1 MLLYLYYALRMDSF
15 SQAIHFINDS
25 MEEDK
30 RNRFGFGQVTVFL
43 DTPEAEDEFV
53 ERLLASRR
61 FSVVGMAENESLLE
75 AFRKPGGNGCR
86 SLPIKGSRGA
96 ERAAELAVRMLPT
109 PYPSWEGDWDGMVV
123 LRRPSPSTLA
133 VVSAC
138 AWASEMLFLVSTIV
152 DPSRHLFVVVLRP
165 KGVLH
170 EERGIAQHLVQTN
183 MVRLAPN
190 SLSSPPGD

>member
-1 MLLYLYYALRMDSF
+1 MLFYLYYALRMDSF
-15 SQAIHFINDS
+15 SQAIEFINDS

-30 RNRFGFGQVTVFL
+30 ENRAGFGQVTVFL

-61 FSVVGMAENESLLE
+61 FSVVGIAENEGLLE
-75 AFRKPGGNGCR
+75 LFRKPGSNGCR
-86 SLPIKGSRGA
+86 GLPIKGGRGA

-123 LRRPSPSTLA
+123 LRRPSPSALA

-152 DPSRHLFVVVLRP
+152 DPFRHLSVMVLRP
-165 KGVLH
+165 KGV
-170 EERGIAQHLVQTN
+170 
-183 MVRLAPN
+183 
-190 SLSSPPGD
+190 

>member
-1 MLLYLYYALRMDSF
+1 MALVVRPWGHRGELIATALTSR
-15 SQAIHFINDS
+15 SERLRQLR
-25 MEEDK
+25 E
-30 RNRFGFGQVTVFL
+30 VFL
-43 DTPEAEDEFV
+43 FA
-53 ERLLASRR
+53 
-61 FSVVGMAENESLLE
+61 
-75 AFRKPGGNGCR
+75 PGGETGR
-86 SLPIKGSRGA
+86 PYAVEAVREHRGRVVFKFEGVDTIEQAEALRGA

-123 LRRPSPSTLA
+123 LRRPSSSTLA

-152 DPSRHLFVVVLRP
+152 DPSRHLSVVVLRP

-183 MVRLAPN
+183 M
-190 SLSSPPGD
+190 